1 MYLGS
6 ESMEKNYIVTKSNKL
21 INCEYDLSVFE
32 QKIILTLAS
41 MVQPQ
46 DTEFKEYEFKIKDFI
61 KLLGLKTQT
70 KYTEIPKI
78 TRDLMRKVFEIREG
92 KKILQLAWLSSAEY
106 EIGTGMVSL
115 KFDSKLK
122 PYMLGL
128 KKFYTTYK
136 LANVLILKSKYS
148 IRIYEILKSNEF
160 KNNIQI
166 ELDELKNMV
175 GAKAEYLKVY
185 ADFKNKVL
193 IQAQKELIEKTD
205 ISFEFKEIKTSRKV
219 TSIKFY
225 IHSTDKVKYEIAAT
239 TENLHNDLISQVQ
252 SVCHKHKITDHEAG
266 SILKEANN
274 NIDLIK
280 QCYEYLLTKDYVKNI
295 VGYMRKLVVGFE
307 EPQSNVKIGCFNN
320 FDQRTYD
327 FEELEK
333 KLLGSESN

>member
-1 MYLGS
+1 
-6 ESMEKNYIVTKSNKL
+6 MEKNYIVAKSNKL

-41 MVQPQ
+41 MVQSQ
-46 DTEFKEYEFKIKDFI
+46 DTEFKEYEFKIEDFI
-61 KLLGLKTQT
+61 KLLGLKAQT

-78 TRDLMRKVFEIREG
+78 TRDLMRKIFEIREG
-92 KKILQLAWLSSAEY
+92 KKILQLAWLSSTEY
-106 EIGTGMVSL
+106 EIETGMVSL

-128 KKFYTTYK
+128 KEFYTTYK

-148 IRIYEILKSNEF
+148 IRIYEILKSNEI

-166 ELDELKNMV
+166 DLTALKNMV

-205 ISFEFKEIKTSRKV
+205 ISFEFEEIKTSRKV

-225 IHSTDKVKYEIAAT
+225 IHSTTKSKYEIPPT
-239 TENLHNDLISQVQ
+239 VENPPYELIS
-252 SVCHKHKITDHEAG
+252 
-266 SILKEANN
+266 
-274 NIDLIK
+274 
-280 QCYEYLLTKDYVKNI
+280 
-295 VGYMRKLVVGFE
+295 
-307 EPQSNVKIGCFNN
+307 
-320 FDQRTYD
+320 
-327 FEELEK
+327 
-333 KLLGSESN
+333 